1 MKRVVTSTAT
11 AGIAALLSVS
21 LLSGCVT
28 ANPDVVRPYE
38 TQRMSQVLDATVL
51 SVRPVVVD
59 GQQTGAGGMA
69 GGVVGAVAG
78 SNVGGYRDGAVGSV
92 IGLVAGAVIGNAI
105 ERSATRE
112 NALEIIV
119 QMRNGERRAIVQGQS
134 AEAPV
139 GVGDAVILVTT
150 GGRTVVRRAPPVAP
164 APVARNG

>member
-1 MKRVVTSTAT
+1 MKHVPTII
-11 AGIAALLSVS
+11 GIAALLSVS

-38 TQRMSQVLDATVL
+38 TQRMSQVLDGTVI

-78 SNVGGYRDGAVGSV
+78 SSVGGRRDGGVGSV
-92 IGLVAGAVIGNAI
+92 IGMVAGAVIGNAI
-105 ERSATRE
+105 ERNSTRE

-119 QMRNGERRAIVQGQS
+119 QLRNGERRAIVQGMGGESFAQ
-134 AEAPV
+134 
-139 GVGDAVILVTT
+139 GDQVMLIST
-150 GGRTVVRRAPPVAP
+150 GGRTRITRTPAP
-164 APVARNG
+164 APVQPARQG